1 MEFLQLCWSFLCSV
15 VIQAWGLIES
25 AALFAWELLTVLHV
39 EHPRL
44 EGLVIGITLAWLM
57 TRRERHPIVKA
68 LSAPLKL
75 IIDILDLIWDHCV
88 EFLSDVWQW
97 HLGHWKRLGGWIA
110 SGYGWCKSKVVG
122 VWTWSID
129 GLKSIK
135 DKLVKKE
142 DKE

>member
-1 MEFLQLCWSFLCSV
+1 MEFLQICWNFLCSV
-15 VIQAWGLIES
+15 GIQAWALIES
-25 AALFAWELLTVLHV
+25 AALFVWELLTVLHV
-39 EHPRL
+39 EYPRM

-97 HLGHWKRLGGWIA
+97 HLGHWRMLGGWIA
-110 SGYGWCKSKVVG
+110 GGYGWCKSKVIG
-122 VWTWSID
+122 VWSWSID

-135 DKLVKKE
+135 DKLRKKE